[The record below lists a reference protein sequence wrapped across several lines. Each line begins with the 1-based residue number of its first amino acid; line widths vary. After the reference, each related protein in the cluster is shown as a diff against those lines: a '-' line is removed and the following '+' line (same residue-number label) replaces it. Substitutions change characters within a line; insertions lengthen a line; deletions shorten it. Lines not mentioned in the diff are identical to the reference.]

1 MGMSLEEELGFLT
14 EKCRR
19 LIRSGQID
27 QYAGAL
33 KEMGGLFLRAERFT
47 DQLRI
52 HSLAFY
58 IDLSGFGR
66 FSHIDRDLIAQL
78 QIGLSRSKTDIKEF
92 EGQYFAW
99 IQPDMIPQHVMS
111 VKDSWYLL
119 RLCLSGKIEQA
130 DRALERI

>member
-1 MGMSLEEELGFLT
+1 MGMALEEELNILT

-33 KEMGGLFLRAERFT
+33 KEMGNLFLREKRFAN
-47 DQLRI
+47 QLKV

-66 FSHIDRDLIAQL
+66 FSHIDRDLVAQI
-78 QIGLSRSKTDIKEF
+78 QSGLLNSKTDFAEF
-92 EGQYFAW
+92 ERLYFMW

-111 VKDSWYLL
+111 VKDSWFLL
-119 RLCLSGKIEQA
+119 RLCLNGNFEQA